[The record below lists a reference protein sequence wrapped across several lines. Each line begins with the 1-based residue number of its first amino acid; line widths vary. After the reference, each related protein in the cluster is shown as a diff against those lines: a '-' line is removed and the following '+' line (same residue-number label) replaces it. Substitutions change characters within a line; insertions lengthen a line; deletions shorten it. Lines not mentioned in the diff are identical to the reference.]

1 MTSLNIPAVAA
12 ALVLLVIVYERIIK
26 PAFLSPLAKIPAPH
40 WSCHV
45 APFWLWWVKL
55 THRENGLVY
64 KNHMTKGK
72 ALRLSPGLVSLN
84 CFEGGLK
91 QIYLGG
97 FPKTEFYWRGFANYG
112 THNIFTFED
121 NATHSAR
128 KRIISG
134 TFSKSFILAD
144 ATSQASMK
152 KILFGRLL
160 PKIDAAAKGNEAL
173 EVLELFYSYS
183 MDSFVTWQFGSKLSS
198 NLIEDEKERRL
209 YLDGFFAAAP
219 YTFWQYEF
227 PRLNSWL
234 KLLGI
239 IPKKVDSGFHDI
251 EQWNL
256 EKCDK
261 AQELLAQG
269 EDKLKDE
276 DKPVVMSLAL
286 KAMSNIHAESRQ
298 YPQRLDI
305 ASDMFAHNS
314 AAHETSGNTL
324 TYCFYEL
331 SQRPQLQAKLRQEL
345 LTLDP
350 PLYFTPPDGNELVL
364 PEPKTLDKLPL
375 LEAVILES
383 LRLYPSVPGGQPRR
397 VPKPC
402 SLGGYDGIPVGTTVQ
417 CYAYSLHRT
426 PEIFPEPDKWKPERW
441 IDSSPE
447 QLSQMRRWFWAF
459 GSGGRM
465 CIGSNFAYFSMKNV
479 VGSVYTNYTTSL
491 HDHGSM
497 ELEDAYL
504 AGPAG
509 HRLEI
514 KFTRVTE

>member
-1 MTSLNIPAVAA
+1 MASVNIPAVAV
-12 ALVLLVIVYERIIK
+12 ALVLTAILYEGIVK

-45 APFWLWWVKL
+45 APFWLWWAKL
-55 THRENGLVY
+55 THRENRLVY
-64 KNHMTKGK
+64 KDHMAKGK

-84 CFEGGLK
+84 CFGGGLK
-91 QIYLGG
+91 PVYLGG
-97 FPKTEFYWRGFANYG
+97 FPKTEFYWRGFANYN

-134 TFSKSFILAD
+134 TFSKSFVLTD
-144 ATSQASMK
+144 ATSAASMK

-160 PKIDAAAKGNEAL
+160 PLISRAADCNEAV

-183 MDSFVTWQFGSKLSS
+183 MDSFITWQFGSALSS

-227 PRLNSWL
+227 PRLSRWL
-234 KLLGI
+234 KTIGL

-251 EQWNL
+251 ERWNL
-256 EKCDK
+256 DKCDK
-261 AQELLAQG
+261 AQKLLAQG
-269 EDKLKDE
+269 EGTLADE

-286 KAMSNIHAESRQ
+286 KAMSDPYAKPGQ

-324 TYCFYEL
+324 AFCFFEL
-331 SQRPQLQAKLRQEL
+331 SKRPELQAKLREEL

-350 PLYFTPPDGNELVL
+350 PLHFPPASDGEWAL
-364 PEPKTLDKLPL
+364 PPAKSIDKLPL
-375 LEAVILES
+375 LEAVLLES
-383 LRLYPSVPGGQPRR
+383 LRLYPSVAGGQPRR

-402 SLGGYDGIPVGTTVQ
+402 SLGGYDGVPAGTTVQ

-426 PEIFPEPDKWKPERW
+426 PDIFPEPDQWKPERW
-441 IDSSPE
+441 MDSSPE
-447 QLSQMRRWFWAF
+447 HLSTMRRWFWAF

-479 VGSVYTNYTTSL
+479 VGSLYTNFTTSL

-504 AGPAG
+504 AGPVG
-509 HRLEI
+509 HRLEL
-514 KFTRVTE
+514 KFKRIQG